1 MSPFA
6 ERWFERAR
14 RSSLRV
20 RAIALGGLVLAA
32 AALASA
38 RGPAAETTRVLRDD
52 LSIGVEVEGE
62 LTAVRS
68 TEIGPPVVREMWEYK
83 IAFLA
88 PESATIRK
96 GQPIVGF
103 DASNLQRQ
111 LEEKRAEY
119 DEAAKRI
126 ERKEVELLGQRRD
139 IELQL
144 AEAESR
150 LEKARLKNDVAEN
163 LRARNEVQQTLLDQK
178 NAEQAVANL
187 KARIAGVRGSEEA
200 SLKSL
205 INQRDRA
212 RARVADLE
220 SAIQGMTVL
229 APQDGIV
236 IYKTGWRD
244 EKKKIGDSVWF
255 GEKLLALPDLSE
267 MRADGFV
274 DEADG
279 GAVAAGQKVTLRL
292 EALPDK
298 DLTGRITKIGRAV
311 RRKSFRVPYK
321 VFHVQVTLDKGD
333 AALRPAMRFRGEI
346 ETDRKARVLTI
357 PRSAVFLRPS
367 GPVVW
372 VKSWSGFRE
381 TQVKLGRHNRQKV
394 EVLEGVAE
402 GDEIAV
408 SDLREGETP

>member
-1 MSPFA
+1 VSPFA
-6 ERWFERAR
+6 NRLVEGAR

-20 RAIALGGLVLAA
+20 RVGVTGVLVLILAFA
-32 AALASA
+32 ASA
-38 RGPAAETTRVLRDD
+38 RGPLPETTRVQRED
-52 LSIGVEVEGE
+52 LAIGVEVEGE
-62 LTAVRS
+62 LMAVRS

-83 IAFLA
+83 IAFMA
-88 PESATIRK
+88 PESAAVKK

-111 LEEKRAEY
+111 LEEKGAEY
-119 DEAAKRI
+119 DEAVKRI

-150 LEKARLKNDVAEN
+150 LEKARLKNDIAEN
-163 LRARNEVQQTLLDQK
+163 LRARNEVQATVLDLK

-187 KARIAGVRGSEEA
+187 KARIAAIRNSEEA
-200 SLKSL
+200 SLRSL
-205 INQRDRA
+205 FNQRDRA
-212 RARVADLE
+212 KTRVSDLE
-220 SAIQGMTVL
+220 DAIKVMTVL

-244 EKKKIGDSVWF
+244 EKKKVGDTMWY
-255 GEKLLALPDLSE
+255 GEKLLALPDLTE

-274 DEADG
+274 DESDG

-321 VFHVQVTLDKGD
+321 VFQVQVTIDKGD
-333 AALRPAMRFRGEI
+333 PALRPAMRFRGEI
-346 ETDRKARVLTI
+346 ETAKAARVLTI
-357 PRSAVFLRPS
+357 PRDAVFVRAS

-372 VKSWSGFRE
+372 VKGWRGFQE
-381 TQVKLGRHNRQKV
+381 KSVKLGRHNRRQV
-394 EVLEGVAE
+394 EVADGLSE
-402 GDEIAV
+402 GDEIALT
-408 SDLREGETP
+408 DLRAEPRP